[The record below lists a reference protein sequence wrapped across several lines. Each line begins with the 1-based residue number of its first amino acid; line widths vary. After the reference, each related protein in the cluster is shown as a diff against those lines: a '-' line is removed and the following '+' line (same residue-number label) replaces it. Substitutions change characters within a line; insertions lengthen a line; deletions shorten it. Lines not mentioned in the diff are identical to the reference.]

1 MPPTNSPRPAAER
14 WAVPMVAGSCVLIS
28 VNGLVIRSFESA
40 NDWQIIFYRQAF
52 FIVGLLLVL
61 ILQYRSRLPGMFL
74 HVGWAGIGAGISL
87 GLANPT
93 FIIALSHTTVASA
106 LFTISASPLITAVLA
121 RICLKEHISRPTMV
135 AIVVAMIGITIMVSD
150 GLLSGSVFGNL
161 LALLCAFFFSMFVVF
176 LRVGKDRNMLPSS
189 VIGAIMGGLIGM
201 MGSNFDFR
209 IPLHDVSLCFLWGA
223 IIVTTVHY
231 FFTLAS
237 RYITGA
243 EIMLITLIEF
253 TLGPIWVWLVFQE
266 QPTNFALI
274 GGFIVLSSVAA
285 RAVIIIHQERSARHI
300 NSNSTP

>member
-1 MPPTNSPRPAAER
+1 
-14 WAVPMVAGSCVLIS
+14 MVAGSCVLIS

-87 GLANPT
+87 GLANPM

-121 RICLKEHISRPTMV
+121 RIFLKEHISRPTMV
-135 AIVVAMIGITIMVSD
+135 AIVVAMIGIPIMVSD

-161 LALLCAFFFSMFVVF
+161 LALLCAFFFSMFVIF

-189 VIGAIMGGLIGM
+189 VMGAVLGGIIGM
-201 MGSNFDFR
+201 VGSNFDFR

-266 QPTNFALI
+266 QPTNIALV

-300 NSNSTP
+300 NPNSAP

>member
-1 MPPTNSPRPAAER
+1 
-14 WAVPMVAGSCVLIS
+14 MVAGSCVLIS

-121 RICLKEHISRPTMV
+121 RIFLKEHISRPTMV

-161 LALLCAFFFSMFVVF
+161 LALVCAFFFSMFVVF

-189 VIGAIMGGLIGM
+189 VMGAIMGGMIGM
-201 MGSNFDFR
+201 VGSNFDFR

-266 QPTNFALI
+266 QPTNIALV

>member
-1 MPPTNSPRPAAER
+1 
-14 WAVPMVAGSCVLIS
+14 MVAGSCVLIS

-61 ILQYRSRLPGMFL
+61 IFQYRSRLPGMFL

-121 RICLKEHISRPTMV
+121 RIFLKEHISRPTMV

-189 VIGAIMGGLIGM
+189 VMGAVMGGMIGM
-201 MGSNFDFR
+201 VGSNFDFR

-266 QPTNFALI
+266 QPTNIALV

-285 RAVIIIHQERSARHI
+285 RAVIIIHQERSSRHI
-300 NSNSTP
+300 NSNGTL

>member
-1 MPPTNSPRPAAER
+1 
-14 WAVPMVAGSCVLIS
+14 MVAGSCVLIS

-52 FIVGLLLVL
+52 FLVGLLLVL

-87 GLANPT
+87 GLAKPT

-121 RICLKEHISRPTMV
+121 RIFLKENISRPTMV

-189 VIGAIMGGLIGM
+189 VMGAVMGGMIGM
-201 MGSNFDFR
+201 VGSNFDFR
-209 IPLHDVSLCFLWGA
+209 IPLHAVSLCFLWGA

-237 RYITGA
+237 RYIKGA

-266 QPTNFALI
+266 QPTNIALI
-274 GGFIVLSSVAA
+274 GGLIVLSSVAA
-285 RAVIIIHQERSARHI
+285 RAVIIIHQERSSRHI
-300 NSNSTP
+300 NSNGTL

>member
-1 MPPTNSPRPAAER
+1 
-14 WAVPMVAGSCVLIS
+14 MVAGSCVLIS

-121 RICLKEHISRPTMV
+121 RIFLKEHISRPTMV

-189 VIGAIMGGLIGM
+189 VMGAIMGGMIGM
-201 MGSNFDFR
+201 VGSNFDFR

-266 QPTNFALI
+266 QPTNIALV
-274 GGFIVLSSVAA
+274 GGFVVLSSVAA
-285 RAVIIIHQERSARHI
+285 RAVIIIHQERSTRHI

>member
-1 MPPTNSPRPAAER
+1 
-14 WAVPMVAGSCVLIS
+14 MVAGSCVLIS

-121 RICLKEHISRPTMV
+121 RIILKEHISRPTMV

-189 VIGAIMGGLIGM
+189 VMGAIMGGMIGM
-201 MGSNFDFR
+201 VGSNFDFR

-266 QPTNFALI
+266 QPTNIALV
-274 GGFIVLSSVAA
+274 GGIIVLSSVAA
-285 RAVIIIHQERSARHI
+285 RAVIIIHQERSCLLYTSPSPRD
-300 NSNSTP
+300 S

>member
-1 MPPTNSPRPAAER
+1 MLPTNSPRPAAER

-52 FIVGLLLVL
+52 FIAGLLLVL

-121 RICLKEHISRPTMV
+121 RIFLKEHISRPTMV

-189 VIGAIMGGLIGM
+189 VMGAIMGGMIGM
-201 MGSNFDFR
+201 VGSNFDFR

-266 QPTNFALI
+266 QPTNIALV